1 MKKKRIISPSQNLKL
16 LLCQI
21 TAKIKRKVTNWENMS
36 VNYISDKGLTS
47 RIYKKLS
54 KRNDKE
60 IRPKD
65 LSKDDIK
72 MAYASIL
79 YST

>member
-1 MKKKRIISPSQNLKL
+1 
-16 LLCQI
+16 
-21 TAKIKRKVTNWENMS
+21 MS